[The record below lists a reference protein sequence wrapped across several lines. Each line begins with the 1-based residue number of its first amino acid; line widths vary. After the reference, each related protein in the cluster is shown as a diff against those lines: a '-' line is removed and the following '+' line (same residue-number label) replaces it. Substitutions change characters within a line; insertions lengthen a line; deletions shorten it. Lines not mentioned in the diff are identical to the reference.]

1 MRGFLADYSV
11 DLEVYDYWVW
21 RYYPEWIDWY
31 RSQQSQAGVDPSAD
45 PAPQQQQGMLPIPIF
60 CMYRSE
66 PCSNQAAACVAWP
79 SQGLPGSLRGG
90 GGGGGRVEGAA
101 EGRGQ
106 GVAVGRQLQ
115 NALLGMLLAW
125 WGFQWWPRVAQI

>member
-1 MRGFLADYSV
+1 MA
-11 DLEVYDYWVW
+11 
-21 RYYPEWIDWY
+21 
-31 RSQQSQAGVDPSAD
+31 Q
-45 PAPQQQQGMLPIPIF
+45 
-60 CMYRSE
+60 
-66 PCSNQAAACVAWP
+66 
-79 SQGLPGSLRGG
+79 PGPPRQFEGAR

-125 WGFQWWPRVAQI
+125 WDSSGGLEWLRYDQDVEHHTDSVGVLQKERLLHGTAMSYAGAHAMYEPACCSVKYGLSLLL